1 MEIASVRAPVRA
13 TCNLQPPTN
22 AHTAQMS
29 ALADYVSASLK
40 LNANDRIVG

>member
-13 TCNLQPPTN
+13 TN

-29 ALADYVSASLK
+29 ALANYVSASLK